1 MATLT
6 IRKLDDAVYQRLK
19 DQARHNQR
27 SIEAEAR
34 VILAAGA
41 KLDREAV
48 IREMDEIRRS
58 LEGKFKGDTTAW
70 IREERDSH

>member
-6 IRKLDDAVYQRLK
+6 IRNLDDAVYQQLK
-19 DQARHNQR
+19 DRARQHQR

-34 VILAAGA
+34 VILGNGVR
-41 KLDREAV
+41 LDREAA
-48 IREMDEIRRS
+48 IRRMDEIRRS
-58 LEGKFKGDTTAW
+58 LEGKFTGDTTAW